1 MLDGV
6 IPVSVPQ
13 SRVQNCSGVVG
24 IMTKA
29 LFFFFLSLCNLG
41 FFLFISISLNSKL
54 FRTGSAE

>member
-29 LFFFFLSLCNLG
+29 LFFFFFKSL
-41 FFLFISISLNSKL
+41 
-54 FRTGSAE
+54 

>member
-29 LFFFFLSLCNLG
+29 LFFFLSLCNLG

>member
-13 SRVQNCSGVVG
+13 SCAQNCSGFLG

-29 LFFFFLSLCNLG
+29 FFLSLCSLDL
-41 FFLFISISLNSKL
+41 FLFISSSLNSKL
-54 FRTGSAE
+54 LKPVQLTD